1 MAKSKKNKNKS
12 KLNLT
17 VREEQRNKL
26 AVMLEELVFP
36 DAAKRPA
43 PREENMTFH

>member
-1 MAKSKKNKNKS
+1 MAKSKKNKTKP

-26 AVMLEELVFP
+26 EKWHL
-36 DAAKRPA
+36 
-43 PREENMTFH
+43 